1 MDIAITITYWILFLS
16 IIASFVVSLV
26 HREKKDLIPI
36 QLYIIVSLLVNGIL
50 NIFEV
55 FSIYRNNG
63 EFESVIVNIYS
74 ILEITILY
82 YYLYIRIKKPK
93 FLITMK
99 IFLIVYFSICTI
111 LWTIKV
117 KGVYSFT
124 PNLYGFEG
132 ILIIVPCFFY
142 MYEILKSDFLLDLKT
157 NANFIVTCGILF
169 YFGITIPSYFS
180 WYNLYYISPGFIKI
194 IILTNYIFYTILF
207 ISFMKAYLCTAPEQK

>member
-74 ILEITILY
+74 ILEIIILY
-82 YYLYIRIKKPK
+82 YYLYKRIKKPK
-93 FLITMK
+93 FHLSMK
-99 IFLIVYFSICTI
+99 IFLIGYFSICTI

-142 MYEILKSDFLLDLKT
+142 MYEILKSDFLIDLKT
-157 NANFIVTCGILF
+157 NANFIVICGILF

-180 WYNLYYISPGFIKI
+180 
-194 IILTNYIFYTILF
+194 
-207 ISFMKAYLCTAPEQK
+207 